1 MGGNLGL
8 VVGLPACSTM
18 GNYVVGSMGI
28 ARGASWSGKEC
39 GSWGPR
45 RAASIAN
52 EHGCSQE
59 SEARDETAR

>member
-8 VVGLPACSTM
+8 VVRLPACSTM
-18 GNYVVGSMGI
+18 GSYVVGSLGI

-39 GSWGPR
+39 GPWGPWQT
-45 RAASIAN
+45 AIAN
-52 EHGCSQE
+52 EHGCSRE